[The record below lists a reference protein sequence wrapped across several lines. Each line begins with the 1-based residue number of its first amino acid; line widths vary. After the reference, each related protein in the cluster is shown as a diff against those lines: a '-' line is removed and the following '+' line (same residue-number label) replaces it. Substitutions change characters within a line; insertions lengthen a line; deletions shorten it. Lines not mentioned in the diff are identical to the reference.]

1 MPQWR
6 HLLTKQLEEFLTH
19 AIIMSGADCDGLGG
33 LIIMFISLL
42 SVSSFMQDVRTVVAI
57 QVFVFSVVLLTAT
70 GMVIDFG
77 RADAALS
84 KLQGIADQ
92 LDASNNTSFWDVWG
106 CFLTGS

>member
-1 MPQWR
+1 
-6 HLLTKQLEEFLTH
+6 
-19 AIIMSGADCDGLGG
+19 MSGADCDGLGG

-106 CFLTGS
+106 CFLAGS